1 MGAATYRGLLEAKSQ
16 SVIVSGES
24 GAGKTETAKR
34 FLQYLAYAATRGS
47 NSSSHGLEERVLATS
62 PLLEA
67 FGNSQTVINNN
78 SSRYGKF
85 LMLQFDLSGK
95 IMGCT
100 IQTYLLEKV
109 RIVKQQVGER
119 GYHVFYYLA
128 TGAPAAVRSELKLN
142 DVKSYQY
149 LGADK
154 AVAAKGQD
162 QDDKKM
168 FAATEEAMRAVGFGS
183 TEMRWVWAL
192 LAAVLSLGNIT
203 FKEDG
208 DATAVADERALHLV
222 GEILRFDAR
231 AMGKALTTRRIKA
244 GGEWI
249 ESPVKPEDAVRLR
262 DGFAKAIYAKTFA
275 WMVRTINA
283 HLFTGEDPD
292 GEEPVFVANKARF
305 FVGILDIFGFE
316 IFETNSLEQLCIN
329 FTNEKLQATFNQ
341 AVFQAAMEEN
351 AEEGVTVEVADMS
364 EIDNT
369 ETIELLEARPNGIL
383 GLINEEC
390 VVPRGSDAT
399 LVDKMFQQL
408 MGNKKLKRPL
418 KKKSCFQVMH
428 FAGVVTYSSEGIL
441 EKNKDPIS
449 EDLLTL
455 LRGSDEPSIRKL
467 FDDEQDEQLM
477 ARKKGA
483 KFQGVVAK
491 FQLQLAELLAV
502 VESSE
507 THFVRCIK
515 PNMQKSASVW
525 DGETVTKQLRCAGVM
540 EAVRVIAAGYPD
552 RVPHTEVI
560 GRFGSLVTGQERPAA
575 DLLGEKAAAV
585 RTLQLLGLKEGEFIP
600 GHSKMFLK
608 AGILGELRTLRE
620 RKIFDGANKMQA
632 AIRGMIARKLFR
644 VLWEAELERRRREA
658 EERRRREEEERL
670 RREEEERLRK
680 ESEELAKLEEGER
693 SRILEEERR
702 RKAAEEK
709 ELQEEAARRRHEEET
724 HRLAQEVLEREREE
738 EEASPV
744 REAPP
749 MGPAMGQG
757 GSSTGFR
764 LDMGKVSGA
773 AAKAADEPD
782 MLKWTPRA
790 RPKDAPKQSAR
801 YQSEFKSLSEDVLE
815 YAVYLGM
822 EPKEDADLLWIAE
835 EALTAGEPEGWEEQ
849 MDPNGNLY
857 YRSTVTGQSS
867 RQHPLDEYYQN
878 LYLKLKMQRMME
890 VAGMGVPDDLRGKD
904 MSALTSEDLRRM
916 RSHLAAKM
924 EGEASVQRQS
934 APREVSAATTSI
946 SEALTLTTP
955 RSTKAMTDTLQPAS
969 YYLTKGT
976 NVLPY

>member
-749 MGPAMGQG
+749 PAMGQG

>member
-95 IMGCT
+95 IMGCA

-109 RIVKQQVGER
+109 RIVKQQAGER

-128 TGAPAAVRSELKLN
+128 TGAPAAVRAELKLN

-275 WMVRTINA
+275 WMVRTINT

-749 MGPAMGQG
+749 PAMGQG

-890 VAGMGVPDDLRGKD
+890 VAGMGVPDDLQGKD

-946 SEALTLTTP
+946 SEALNLTLTPILALTLTLTRCPPPP
-955 RSTKAMTDTLQPAS
+955 RAS
-969 YYLTKGT
+969 RRL
-976 NVLPY
+976 